1 MKPAPARYPRPVAYV
16 EGAAPLATAARQ
28 LRDGSVTAVTLVRDT
43 LARIAAIDGSVHA
56 FVRLDP
62 DGALAAAGRADAELA
77 RGLDR
82 GPLHGIPT
90 AIKDIFDVA
99 GWPTTCNSRTRP
111 DEPAA
116 EDAAVVAR
124 LRAGGAIIL
133 GKLDTY
139 EFALGGPTSEARF
152 PPARN
157 PWDPRR
163 IPGGS
168 SSGSAAA
175 VAAGMIRMAPGS
187 CTAGSIRGPAAW
199 CGIVGLKPTRG
210 RVSCR
215 GAFPLAPTLDHVGPL
230 AASVAEAAIALG
242 VMAGHDPR
250 DEASI
255 DRPVPDYLARLGDGV
270 EGIRIG
276 VPRHFFASSPL
287 LAPEALDAID
297 AVIGHLRAAGA
308 TVEDVVLPDYDLFLA
323 VNRVI
328 MTAEAFAIHASELRR
343 NPRGFAPITAR
354 RFAAGAVISAAD
366 YLDALRLRRRL
377 TAAVDSVMQGVD
389 LLLTAISL
397 DVAPFAA
404 ADAEPTAWPLQA
416 SPFNVTGHPAMSVPF
431 GFGESGMPLAVQI
444 VGRFFDEE
452 TVFRAGQ
459 VLECASGRAAA
470 NHRTE
475 ETTR

>member
-1 MKPAPARYPRPVAYV
+1 MRPEAYPRPTAMV
-16 EGAAPLATAARQ
+16 EGTPSLAAAARG
-28 LRDGSVTAVTLVRDT
+28 LRDGTLTAVSLARDA
-43 LARIAAIDGSVHA
+43 LARIAATDPVIRA

-62 DGALAAAGRADAELA
+62 TAALAHAARADAELA
-77 RGLDR
+77 GGHDR

-111 DEPAA
+111 DTPAA

-124 LRAGGAIIL
+124 LRAGGAVIL
-133 GKLDTY
+133 GKLETY
-139 EFALGGPTSEARF
+139 EFALGGPTQEARF

-157 PWDPRR
+157 PRDPGR

-199 CGIVGLKPTRG
+199 CGIVGLKPTLG

-230 AASVAEAAIALG
+230 AWSVEDAAIALG

-250 DEASI
+250 DEASV
-255 DRPVPDYLARLGDGV
+255 DRPVPDYRARLGDGV
-270 EGIRIG
+270 EALRIG
-276 VPRHFFASSPL
+276 VPRHFFAASPL
-287 LAPEALDAID
+287 LAPEARDAIEAAID
-297 AVIGHLRAAGA
+297 YLRAAGA
-308 TVEDVVLPDYDLFLA
+308 TVTDVTLPDYDLFLA

-328 MTAEAFAIHASELRR
+328 MTAEALAIHAPALRR
-343 NPRGFAPITAR
+343 GPRGFAPITAR
-354 RFAAGAVISAAD
+354 RFAAGVAISAAD
-366 YLDALRLRRRL
+366 YLDALRLRRDL
-377 TAAVDSVMQGVD
+377 TAALDGVMQGAD

-397 DVAPFAA
+397 DVAPVAA
-404 ADAEPTAWPLQA
+404 VGAEPTAWPLQA
-416 SPFNVTGHPAMSVPF
+416 SPFNVTGHPAMSVPA
-431 GFGESGMPLAVQI
+431 GFGRGGMPLAVQI
-444 VGRFFDEE
+444 VGRPFDEE
-452 TVFRAGQ
+452 TVLRAGH
-459 VLECASGRAAA
+459 VLERAFARDETKEK
-470 NHRTE
+470 NE
-475 ETTR
+475 ETSA